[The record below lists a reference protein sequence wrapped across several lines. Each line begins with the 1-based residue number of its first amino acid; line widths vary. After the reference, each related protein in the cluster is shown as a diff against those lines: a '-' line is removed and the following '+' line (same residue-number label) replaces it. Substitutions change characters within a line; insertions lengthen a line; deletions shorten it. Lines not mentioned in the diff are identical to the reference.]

1 MNNFL
6 GGTSISLIPPDVF
19 SRTGSC
25 NMAIIGDSGEVV
37 NFSGNHSERE
47 NEKNLHLSLC
57 VF

>member
-37 NFSGNHSERE
+37 NFSGN
-47 NEKNLHLSLC
+47 LSW
-57 VF
+57 